1 MVSEESSGQMWAEKY
16 RSTDF
21 NQVINQE
28 TVTTTLKEFLKTPQS
43 MPHLLFSGPPG
54 TGKTTLALIVAN
66 KVLQG
71 NLQQNLIEMNAS
83 DERRLED
90 VREKI
95 KTFARHIGFGVPFKI
110 VILDEAD
117 HMARDTQPAL
127 RRIMEEFSESTRFIL
142 TCNFS
147 SNIIEP
153 IQSRCVVL
161 QFRRLPAEE
170 VMKHLEEICKKEGV
184 KAEKEALQIIIEVTE
199 GDLRHSLNLLQAAAS
214 RGPIT
219 VENVNK
225 IEGISYRTRV
235 GEIVDTALSGNFRE
249 ARQQMMEL
257 RWVYGLSESDFMRYA
272 NSEIFRHPIEDPD
285 KIARILAKYDS
296 RLSLGANPD
305 IQLTALLSELSIIGS
320 RPREPA
326 DTSRKAKASAPKQ
339 KRLAEAEGSANK

>member
-1 MVSEESSGQMWAEKY
+1 VVAEESKGQMWVEKY
-16 RSTDF
+16 RPTEFSE
-21 NQVINQE
+21 VINQE
-28 TVTTTLKEFLKTPQS
+28 TVTTTLKEFLKNPQS
-43 MPHLLFSGPPG
+43 MPHLLFAGPPG
-54 TGKTTLALIVAN
+54 TAKTTLALIVAN

-95 KTFARHIGFGVPFKI
+95 KTFARHVGYGVPFKI

-127 RRIMEEFSESTRFIL
+127 RRIMEEFSETTRFIL

-147 SNIIEP
+147 SSIIEP

-170 VMKHLEEICKKEGV
+170 VMQHLERICSKEGV
-184 KAEKEALQIIIEVTE
+184 KAEKEALKIIIEVTE

-235 GEIVDTALSGNFRE
+235 GEIIDLALAGKFRE
-249 ARQQMMEL
+249 AREQMMEL

-272 NSEIFRHPIEDPD
+272 NSEIFRRPIQDPD
-285 KIARILAKYDS
+285 KIARIMAKYDS
-296 RLSLGANPD
+296 RLSQGSNPD
-305 IQLTALLSELSIIGS
+305 IQLTALLSELSVIESTQMTPEIS
-320 RPREPA
+320 A
-326 DTSRKAKASAPKQ
+326 KKAKSSPSAQ
-339 KRLAEAEGSANK
+339 KKLP

>member
-1 MVSEESSGQMWAEKY
+1 MVAEEAKGQMWVEKY
-16 RSTDF
+16 RPTEFSE
-21 NQVINQE
+21 VINQE
-28 TVTTTLKEFLKTPQS
+28 TVTTTLKEFLKNPQS
-43 MPHLLFSGPPG
+43 MPHLLFAGPPG
-54 TGKTTLALIVAN
+54 TAKTTLALIVAN

-95 KTFARHIGFGVPFKI
+95 KTFARHVGYGVPFKI

-127 RRIMEEFSESTRFIL
+127 RRIMEEFSETTRFIL

-147 SNIIEP
+147 SSIIEP

-170 VMKHLEEICKKEGV
+170 VMQHLERICLKEGV
-184 KAEKEALQIIIEVTE
+184 KAEKEALKIIIEVTE

-235 GEIVDTALSGNFRE
+235 GEIIDIALSGKFRE
-249 ARQQMMEL
+249 AREQMMEL

-272 NSEIFRHPIEDPD
+272 NSEIFRRPLQDPD

-296 RLSLGANPD
+296 RLSQGANPD
-305 IQLTALLSELSIIGS
+305 IQLTALLSELAVIESKPMIPEIS
-320 RPREPA
+320 
-326 DTSRKAKASAPKQ
+326 TRKAKASSSGQ
-339 KRLAEAEGSANK
+339 KKLP

>member
-1 MVSEESSGQMWAEKY
+1 MVAEESKGQMWVEKY
-16 RSTDF
+16 RPTEFSE
-21 NQVINQE
+21 VINQE
-28 TVTTTLKEFLKTPQS
+28 TVTTTLKEFLKNPQS
-43 MPHLLFSGPPG
+43 MPHLLFAGPPG
-54 TGKTTLALIVAN
+54 TAKTTLALIVAN

-95 KTFARHIGFGVPFKI
+95 KTFARHVGYGVPFKI

-127 RRIMEEFSESTRFIL
+127 RRIMEEFSETTRFIL

-147 SNIIEP
+147 SSIIEP

-170 VMKHLEEICKKEGV
+170 VMQHLERICSKEGV
-184 KAEKEALQIIIEVTE
+184 KAEKEALKIIIEVTE

-235 GEIVDTALSGNFRE
+235 GEIIDLALAGKFRE
-249 ARQQMMEL
+249 AREQMMEL

-272 NSEIFRHPIEDPD
+272 NSEIFRRPIQDPD

-296 RLSLGANPD
+296 RLSQGSNPD
-305 IQLTALLSELSIIGS
+305 IQLTALLSELSVLESKPITPEIS
-320 RPREPA
+320 
-326 DTSRKAKASAPKQ
+326 TRKAKTSPSGQ
-339 KRLAEAEGSANK
+339 KKLT

>member
-1 MVSEESSGQMWAEKY
+1 MWTEKY
-16 RSTDF
+16 RPKEFSE
-21 NQVINQE
+21 VINQE
-28 TVTTTLKEFLKTPQS
+28 AVTTTLKQFLKTPQS
-43 MPHLLFSGPPG
+43 MPHLLFAGPPG
-54 TGKTTLALIVAN
+54 TAKTTLALIVAN

-95 KTFARHIGFGVPFKI
+95 KTFARHVGYGVPFKI

-161 QFRRLPAEE
+161 QFRRLPQEE
-170 VMKHLEEICKKEGV
+170 VMEHLKRICEKEGV

-199 GDLRHSLNLLQAAAS
+199 GDLRHSLNLLQAVAS
-214 RGPIT
+214 RGPVTI
-219 VENVNK
+219 ENVNK

-235 GEIVDTALSGNFRE
+235 GEIVDTALSGKFRE
-249 ARQQMMEL
+249 AREQMMEL

-272 NSEIFRHPIEDPD
+272 NSEIFRRPVTDPD

-296 RLSLGANPD
+296 RLSQGANSD
-305 IQLTALLSELSIIGS
+305 IQLTALLAELSII
-320 RPREPA
+320 EPKTNA
-326 DTSRKAKASAPKQ
+326 PETPARKVKASQSGQ
-339 KRLAEAEGSANK
+339 K

>member
-1 MVSEESSGQMWAEKY
+1 MWAEKY
-16 RSTDF
+16 RPTDF
-21 NQVINQE
+21 GEVINQE
-28 TVTTTLKEFLKTPQS
+28 AVTTTLQEFLKTPQS
-43 MPHLLFSGPPG
+43 MPHLLFAGPPG
-54 TGKTTLALIVAN
+54 TGKTTIALIVAT

-71 NLQQNLIEMNAS
+71 NLSANLIEMNAS

-95 KTFARHIGFGVPFKI
+95 KTFARHIGYGVPFKI

-127 RRIMEEFSESTRFIL
+127 RRIMEEFSESTRFVL

-170 VMKHLEEICKKEGV
+170 VMEHLKRVCEKEGV

-235 GEIVDTALSGNFRE
+235 GEIVETALEGKFRE
-249 ARQQMMEL
+249 AREQMMEL

-272 NSEIFRHPIEDPD
+272 NSEVFRRPLASPD
-285 KIARILAKYDS
+285 KVARILAKYDS
-296 RLSLGANPD
+296 RLSQGSNPD
-305 IQLTALLSELSIIGS
+305 IQLTALLSELSLIGS
-320 RPREPA
+320 RTVAAET
-326 DTSRKAKASAPKQ
+326 TSRREKPSKSAQ
-339 KRLAEAEGSANK
+339 KKLV

>member
-1 MVSEESSGQMWAEKY
+1 MVAEESKGQMWVEKY
-16 RSTDF
+16 RPTEFSE
-21 NQVINQE
+21 VINQE
-28 TVTTTLKEFLKTPQS
+28 TVTTTLKEFLKNPQS
-43 MPHLLFSGPPG
+43 MPHLLFAGPPG
-54 TGKTTLALIVAN
+54 TAKTTLALIVAN

-95 KTFARHIGFGVPFKI
+95 KTFARHVGYGVPFKI

-127 RRIMEEFSESTRFIL
+127 RRIMEEFSETTRFIL

-147 SNIIEP
+147 SSIIEP

-170 VMKHLEEICKKEGV
+170 VMQHLERICSKEGV
-184 KAEKEALQIIIEVTE
+184 KAEKEALKIIIEVTE

-225 IEGISYRTRV
+225 IEGISYRARV
-235 GEIVDTALSGNFRE
+235 GEIIDIALSGKFRE
-249 ARQQMMEL
+249 AREQMMEL

-272 NSEIFRHPIEDPD
+272 NSEIFRRPISDPD

-296 RLSLGANPD
+296 RLSQGANPD
-305 IQLTALLSELSIIGS
+305 IQLTALLSELAVIESKPITPEIS
-320 RPREPA
+320 
-326 DTSRKAKASAPKQ
+326 TRKAKASPSGQ
-339 KRLAEAEGSANK
+339 KKLP

>member
-1 MVSEESSGQMWAEKY
+1 MLAEESKEQMWAEKY
-16 RSTDF
+16 RPKDF
-21 NQVINQE
+21 SDFIDQE
-28 TVTTTLKEFLKTPQS
+28 AVTTTLKEFLKTPKS

-54 TGKTTLALIVAN
+54 TGKTTVALMVAN

-95 KTFARHIGFGVPFKI
+95 KTFARHVGYGVPFKI
-110 VILDEAD
+110 IILDEAD

-161 QFRRLPAEE
+161 QFRRLPPDE
-170 VMKHLEEICKKEGV
+170 VMAHLKEICAKEHV
-184 KAEKEALQIIIEVTE
+184 KAEKEALEIVIEVTE

-214 RGPIT
+214 RGPVT

-225 IEGISYRTRV
+225 IEGVSYRNRV
-235 GEIVDTALSGNFRE
+235 GQIIESALSGAFRE
-249 ARQQMMEL
+249 AREQMMEL

-272 NSEIFRHPIEDPD
+272 NSEIFRRSVSDPARV
-285 KIARILAKYDS
+285 ARILAKYDS
-296 RLSLGANPD
+296 RMSQGSNPD
-305 IQLTALLSELSIIGS
+305 IQLTALLSELAVVGS
-320 RPREPA
+320 SASE
-326 DTSRKAKASAPKQ
+326 TSSRKEKAAKSAQ
-339 KRLAEAEGSANK
+339 KKLA

>member
-1 MVSEESSGQMWAEKY
+1 MAAEDAKGQMWTEKY

-21 NQVINQE
+21 TEVINQE
-28 TVTTTLKEFLKTPQS
+28 TVTTTLKQFLKTPQS
-43 MPHLLFSGPPG
+43 MPHLLFAGPPG

-71 NLQQNLIEMNAS
+71 NIQQNLVEMNAS

-95 KTFARHIGFGVPFKI
+95 KTFARHVGYGVPFKI

-127 RRIMEEFSESTRFIL
+127 RRIMEEFSETTRFIL

-170 VMKHLEEICKKEGV
+170 VMKHLEHICSKENV
-184 KAEKEALQIIIEVTE
+184 KAEKEALQVIIEVTE

-214 RGPIT
+214 RGPVT

-225 IEGISYRTRV
+225 IEGIAYRTRV
-235 GEIVDTALSGNFRE
+235 GEIVDTALSGKFRE

-257 RWVYGLSESDFMRYA
+257 RWVYGLSENDFMRYA
-272 NSEIFRHPIEDPD
+272 NSEVFRRPVADPD

-296 RLSLGANPD
+296 RLSQGANPD
-305 IQLTALLSELSIIGS
+305 IQLTALLSELSIIGPKS
-320 RPREPA
+320 PA
-326 DTSRKAKASAPKQ
+326 LEATARKAKVSAAGQ
-339 KRLAEAEGSANK
+339 KKLT